1 MSQSTE
7 VPRRAVV
14 RLVRFGFGDGE
25 RAARLLSD
33 PVLGLWDL
41 ERNEPADPE
50 AGPVVAALA
59 RAGDPDLAVRSL
71 HRVVEALDAADGS
84 GSAAAGILAALR
96 GSARLR
102 RRLLSVLGASSG
114 LADHLAAHPADWA
127 VLHEGDDDAHDRTR
141 EQGQDDGADEGGEE
155 AATPDRPSADELAA
169 GMLAAV
175 GADPDDPPWGVRLGA
190 GAPDA
195 SPQRVAA
202 LRQAYRRAILSLAG
216 RDLGDRRPAE
226 EVAAELADIAGAV
239 LGAALALAVG
249 EQPADAAACRLS
261 VIALGKTGGRELN
274 YVSDVDVVFVA
285 EPVEPSGSDGP
296 EAPALASATRVAA
309 ALMRICR
316 EAAWEVDAA
325 LRPEGK
331 AGALVRTLSGH
342 VAYYEKWASTWEFQA
357 LLKMRPVAGDPDLG
371 HEYVEALWP
380 LVWTAGDRPGFVGE
394 VQAMR
399 RRVEAN
405 IPPGH
410 ADRELKLGRGGLRD
424 VEFAVQ
430 LLQMV
435 HGRADV
441 SLRTGGTI
449 PALTAL
455 SAGGYVGRDD
465 AGTLTAS
472 YRFLRTVEHRLQLLR
487 LRRTHLLP
495 TDEQQ
500 LRWLARS
507 LGFKPDARGE
517 AVDVLRAELA
527 LHTREVRR
535 LHEKLFYR
543 PLLTAVAR
551 VPGEHLQLGSKAAGD
566 WLRALGFVDPDAALR
581 HLAALTGG
589 VSRSASMQK
598 LLLPV
603 LLQTFASCPSP
614 DAGLLAYRQVSEAL
628 GGNQWF
634 LRLLRDEGQV
644 AERLAHLLGSSQYVA
659 GLLTRT
665 PEALR
670 ILADDGQLEPRS
682 ATTLAA
688 AWGSAAG
695 RAPDPQAGVRVL
707 RGLRRH
713 ELLRIA
719 CADLLGRLDV
729 VAVGRA
735 LTDIAVA
742 TLQVGLE
749 VAVRAHAHE
758 AGIDTADVPMDLAV
772 IGMGRLG
779 GGEMG
784 YGSDADVLFVHRAR
798 PGAGEAAAT
807 AAATSVAHTLRRL
820 LAEPAPDPAF
830 EIDADLRPE
839 GRQGPLVRSLSAFDE
854 YYQRWVSVWEVQAL
868 LRAVPVAGDAELG
881 AAFVDLVDPIRY
893 PADGLSAEQV
903 AEIRRIKARVERE
916 RLPRGADP
924 ATHTKLGRGGL
935 ADVEWTVQLLQL
947 QRTGELPELRTPS
960 TVVGLTVLRERGV
973 VDDEQ
978 ADALRTAWETATRA
992 RNAIFLVR
1000 GRPSDQLPRP
1010 GTELAGVAR
1019 ACGYGPD
1026 ADAGQFVDD
1035 YRRITRRAR
1044 GVVDQVFYGQPGTG

>member
-1 MSQSTE
+1 MTMAE
-7 VPRRAVV
+7 AEIPRRAIV
-14 RLVRFGFGDGE
+14 RLVRFGFEDGE

-33 PVLGLWDL
+33 PALGLWDL

-50 AGPVVAALA
+50 AGQVVAAMA

-71 HRVVEALDAADGS
+71 HRLVEALDGTDHS
-84 GSAAAGILAALR
+84 GASAAALLAGLR
-96 GSARLR
+96 GSALLR
-102 RRLLSVLGASSG
+102 SRLLAVLGASSG
-114 LADHLAAHPADWA
+114 LADHLAAHPHDWT
-127 VLHEGDDDAHDRTR
+127 VLDEA
-141 EQGQDDGADEGGEE
+141 GAGPPVG
-155 AATPDRPSADELAA
+155 AAGPSARELE
-169 GMLAAV
+169 GQMLTAV
-175 GADPDDPPWGVRLGA
+175 GADPDDPPWGVRLGKA
-190 GAPDA
+190 APDA
-195 SPQRVAA
+195 SPARIGA
-202 LRQAYRRAILSLAG
+202 LRQAHRRAILSLAG
-216 RDLGDRRPAE
+216 RDLGDGLPADE
-226 EVAAELADIAGAV
+226 AASELADIAAAV
-239 LGAALALAVG
+239 LTAGLALAVA
-249 EQPADAAACRLS
+249 EQPKSTAACRLS
-261 VIALGKTGGRELN
+261 VIAMGKTGGRELN
-274 YVSDVDVVFVA
+274 YVSDVDVVFAA
-285 EPVEPSGSDGP
+285 EPVDPSDP
-296 EAPALASATRVAA
+296 ESPAIASATKTAA

-342 VAYYEKWASTWEFQA
+342 RAYYEQWASTWEFQA
-357 LLKMRPVAGDPDLG
+357 LLKMRPVAGDPHLG
-371 HEYVEALWP
+371 RAYVEALWP
-380 LVWTAGDRPGFVGE
+380 LVWKAGDRPGFVGE

-405 IPPGH
+405 IPPDR
-410 ADRELKLGRGGLRD
+410 AERELKLGRGGLRD

-430 LLQMV
+430 LLQLV
-435 HGRADV
+435 HGRVDPA
-441 SLRTGGTI
+441 LRVGGTL
-449 PALTAL
+449 PALHAL

-465 AGTLTAS
+465 AATLIAS

-507 LGFKPDARGE
+507 LGYKPDHRGD
-517 AVDVLRAELA
+517 AVDVLRAELN

-543 PLLTAVAR
+543 PLLSAVAR
-551 VPGEHLQLGSKAAGD
+551 VPGEHSQLNSKAAGD
-566 WLRALGFVDPDAALR
+566 WLRALGFADPEAALR
-581 HLAALTGG
+581 HLAALTSG

-598 LLLPV
+598 YLLPV

-644 AERLAHLLGSSQYVA
+644 AERLAQRLGSRQYIA
-659 GLLTRT
+659 SPLPPT

-670 ILADDGQLEPRS
+670 ILAGDAELEPRA
-682 ATTLAA
+682 ATTLAG
-688 AWGSAAG
+688 AWGQAAG
-695 RAPDPQAGVRVL
+695 RAPDPQAGMRVL
-707 RGLRRH
+707 RGLRRQ
-713 ELLRIA
+713 ELLRVA
-719 CADLLGRLDV
+719 SADLLGRLDV
-729 VAVGRA
+729 VRVGHA

-742 TLQVGLE
+742 TLQVGLD
-749 VAVRAHAHE
+749 VARRAHAVE
-758 AGIDTADVPMDLAV
+758 AGIDLCDLPMDLAV

-798 PGAGEAAAT
+798 SGADDAQAAA
-807 AAATSVAHTLRRL
+807 AANAVAHTLRRL
-820 LAEPAPDPAF
+820 LSEPAPDPAF
-830 EIDADLRPE
+830 DVDADLRPE
-839 GRQGPLVRSLSAFDE
+839 GRQGALTRSLPAFRE
-854 YYQRWVSVWEVQAL
+854 YYERWVSVWEVQAL
-868 LRAVPVAGDAELG
+868 LRAVPVAGDVVLG
-881 AAFVDLVDPIRY
+881 AEFVEMVDPIRY
-893 PADGLSAEQV
+893 PAGALTTDQV

-947 QRTGELPELRTPS
+947 QHAAGVPALRVSS
-960 TVVGLTVLRERGV
+960 TVEALAALREAGLL
-973 VDDEQ
+973 DGEQ
-978 ADALRTAWETATRA
+978 AEALQAAWELASRA

-1010 GTELAGVAR
+1010 GLELAGVAR

-1026 ADAGQFVDD
+1026 TDPGQFLDD
-1035 YRRITRRAR
+1035 YRRTSRHAR
-1044 GVVDQVFYGQPGTG
+1044 TVVEQVFYGQAAAG

>member
-1 MSQSTE
+1 MTMGPVTGAAAE
-7 VPRRAVV
+7 IPRRAVV
-14 RLVRFGFGDGE
+14 RLARFGFEDGE

-33 PVLGLWDL
+33 STVGLWDL

-50 AGPVVAALA
+50 AGPVVAAIA

-71 HRVVEALDAADGS
+71 HRLVEALDEADSSGS
-84 GSAAAGILAALR
+84 SAAALLARLR
-96 GSARLR
+96 GSGQLR
-102 RRLLSVLGASSG
+102 SRLLSVLGASSG
-114 LADHLAAHPADWA
+114 LAEHLAAHPGDWTVLDAD
-127 VLHEGDDDAHDRTR
+127 GDDTPRSSARPTP
-141 EQGQDDGADEGGEE
+141 QDLE
-155 AATPDRPSADELAA
+155 RQ
-169 GMLAAV
+169 MLAAV
-175 GADPDDPPWGVRLGA
+175 GADPDDPPWGVRLGKA
-190 GAPDA
+190 APDA
-195 SPQRVAA
+195 SPERVAA
-202 LRQAYRRAILSLAG
+202 LRLAYRRAILSLAG
-216 RDLGDRRPAE
+216 RDLGEGLPAE
-226 EVAAELADIAGAV
+226 DAAAELADIAAAV
-239 LGAALALAVG
+239 LTAGLAVAVA
-249 EQPADAAACRLS
+249 EQPASAAPCRLA
-261 VIALGKTGGRELN
+261 VIGLGKCGGRELN

-285 EPVEPSGSDGP
+285 EPVDPSDS
-296 EAPALASATRVAA
+296 ESAALSSATRVAA

-331 AGALVRTLSGH
+331 AGALVRTVAGH
-342 VAYYEKWASTWEFQA
+342 EAYYQQWASTWEFQA

-371 HEYVEALWP
+371 RAYVDALWP
-380 LVWTAGDRPGFVGE
+380 LVWKAGDRPGFVGE

-405 IPPGH
+405 IPP
-410 ADRELKLGRGGLRD
+410 AQAERELKLGRGGLRD

-435 HGRADV
+435 HGRVDP
-441 SLRTGGTI
+441 SLRVGGTL
-449 PALTAL
+449 PALMAL

-465 AGTLTAS
+465 AATLIAS

-507 LGFKPDARGE
+507 LGYKPDHRGE
-517 AVDVLRAELA
+517 AVDVLQAELA

-543 PLLTAVAR
+543 PLLSAVAR
-551 VPGEHLQLGSKAAGD
+551 VPGERLQLGSKAAGD
-566 WLRALGFVDPDAALR
+566 WLRALGFADPEGALR

-598 LLLPV
+598 YLLPV
-603 LLQTFASCPSP
+603 LLQTFASSPNP

-644 AERLAHLLGSSQYVA
+644 AERLAQLLGSSQYIA
-659 GLLTRT
+659 SLLTRT

-670 ILADDGQLEPRS
+670 ILADDAQLEPRG
-682 ATTLAA
+682 AGTLAH
-688 AWGSAAG
+688 AWRQAAG
-695 RAPDPQAGVRVL
+695 RAPDPQAGIEVL
-707 RGLRRH
+707 RGLRRQ
-713 ELLRIA
+713 ELLRVA
-719 CADLLGRLDV
+719 SADLLGRLGV
-729 VAVGRA
+729 VRLGQA

-742 TLQVGLE
+742 TLQAGLD
-749 VAVRAHAHE
+749 VAVRAYAVE
-758 AGIDTADVPMDLAV
+758 AGIDVAAVPMDLAV

-784 YGSDADVLFVHRAR
+784 FGSDADVLFVHRAR
-798 PGAGEAAAT
+798 PGADEGKAAA
-807 AAATSVAHTLRRL
+807 AANAVAHTLRRL
-820 LAEPAPDPAF
+820 LGQPAPDPAF
-830 EIDADLRPE
+830 EVDADLRPE
-839 GRQGPLVRSLSAFDE
+839 GRQGALARSLSAFRE
-854 YYQRWVSVWEVQAL
+854 YYERWVSVWEVQSL
-868 LRAVPVAGDAELG
+868 LRAVPVAGDEELG
-881 AAFVDLVDPIRY
+881 ADFMALIDPIRY
-893 PADGLSAEQV
+893 PAEGLTGDQV

-947 QRTGELPELRTPS
+947 LHAAEVPSLRVPS
-960 TVVGLTVLRERGV
+960 TVEGLAALRDAGLLEAG
-973 VDDEQ
+973 Q
-978 ADALRTAWETATRA
+978 TDALQGAWELATRA

-1010 GTELAGVAR
+1010 GAELVGVAR

-1026 ADAGQFVDD
+1026 MDAGQFLDD
-1035 YRRITRRAR
+1035 YRRTTRHAR
-1044 GVVDQVFYGQPGTG
+1044 SVVEQVFYGRPAAG

>member
-1 MSQSTE
+1 MTRSDVE
-7 VPRRAVV
+7 IPRRAIV
-14 RLVRFGFGDGE
+14 RLVRFGFDDGE

-33 PVLGLWDL
+33 PALGLWDL

-71 HRVVEALDAADGS
+71 HRLVEALDGTDATG
-84 GSAAAGILAALR
+84 GSAAALLAGLR
-96 GSARLR
+96 GSGLLR
-102 RRLLSVLGASSG
+102 SRLLAVLGASSG
-114 LADHLAAHPADWA
+114 LADHLAANPTDWT
-127 VLHEGDDDAHDRTR
+127 VLDDD
-141 EQGQDDGADEGGEE
+141 GDGAPPGAARPTARELEG
-155 AATPDRPSADELAA
+155 R
-169 GMLAAV
+169 MLAAV
-175 GADPDDPPWGVRLGA
+175 GADPEDPPWGVRLGKA
-190 GAPDA
+190 SPDA
-195 SPQRVAA
+195 EPARVNA
-202 LRQAYRRAILSLAG
+202 LRLAYRRAILSLAG
-216 RDLGDRRPAE
+216 RDLGDGLPAE
-226 EVAAELADIAGAV
+226 QAAAELADIAAAV
-239 LGAALALAVG
+239 LTAGLALAVA
-249 EQPADAAACRLS
+249 EQPASAAACRLS
-261 VIALGKTGGRELN
+261 VIAMGKTGGRELN
-274 YVSDVDVVFVA
+274 YVSDVDVVFAA
-285 EPVEPSGSDGP
+285 EPVDPDDPEGP
-296 EAPALASATRVAA
+296 AVASATRVAA

-331 AGALVRTLSGH
+331 AGALVRTVAGH
-342 VAYYEKWASTWEFQA
+342 RAYYEQWASTWEFQA
-357 LLKMRPVAGDPDLG
+357 LLKMRPVAGDPHLG
-371 HEYVEALWP
+371 RAYVDALWP
-380 LVWTAGDRPGFVGE
+380 LVWKAGDRPGFVAE

-405 IPPGH
+405 IPP
-410 ADRELKLGRGGLRD
+410 AQAERELKLGRGGLRD

-435 HGRADV
+435 HGRVDPT
-441 SLRTGGTI
+441 LRVGGTL
-449 PALTAL
+449 PALQAL

-465 AGTLTAS
+465 AATLIAS

-507 LGFKPDARGE
+507 LGFKPDARGS
-517 AVDVLRAELA
+517 AVDVLQAELN

-543 PLLTAVAR
+543 PLLSAVAR
-551 VPGEHLQLGSKAAGD
+551 VPGEHLHLGSKAAGD
-566 WLRALGFVDPDAALR
+566 WLRALGFADPEAALR

-598 LLLPV
+598 YLLPV
-603 LLQTFASCPSP
+603 LLQTFASCPNP

-634 LRLLRDEGQV
+634 LRLLRDEGLV
-644 AERLAHLLGSSQYVA
+644 AERLAHLLGSSQYIA
-659 GLLTRT
+659 SLLTRT

-670 ILADDGQLEPRS
+670 ILAGDGELEPRS
-682 ATTLAA
+682 ADALAGAWGQAA
-688 AWGSAAG
+688 ARAA
-695 RAPDPQAGVRVL
+695 DPEAGMRVL

-713 ELLRIA
+713 ELLRVA
-719 CADLLGRLDV
+719 AADLLGRLDV
-729 VAVGRA
+729 VRVGRA

-742 TLQVGLE
+742 TLQVGLD
-749 VAVRAHAHE
+749 VARRAYATE
-758 AGIDTADVPMDLAV
+758 AGTDLGELPMELAI

-784 YGSDADVLFVHRAR
+784 YGSDADVLFVHRPRAGADEAR
-798 PGAGEAAAT
+798 AT
-807 AAATSVAHTLRRL
+807 AAANAVAHTLRRL
-820 LAEPAPDPAF
+820 LGEPGPDPAF
-830 EIDADLRPE
+830 EVDADLRPE
-839 GRQGPLVRSLSAFDE
+839 GRQGALVRSLSAFRE
-854 YYQRWVSVWEVQAL
+854 YYDRWVSVWEVQAL
-868 LRAVPVAGDAELG
+868 LRAVPVAGDVVLG
-881 AAFVDLVDPIRY
+881 AEFVELIDPIRH
-893 PADGLSAEQV
+893 PAETLTPEQV

-947 QRTGELPELRTPS
+947 QHAGKVPALRVPS
-960 TVVGLTVLRERGV
+960 TVEALDAVQDAGLL
-973 VDDEQ
+973 DDDQ
-978 ADALRTAWETATRA
+978 AEALRSAWTLATRA

-1010 GTELAGVAR
+1010 GLELAGVAR
-1019 ACGYGPD
+1019 ASGYGPD
-1026 ADAGQFVDD
+1026 ADPGQFLDD
-1035 YRRITRRAR
+1035 YRRTTRHAR
-1044 GVVDQVFYGQPGTG
+1044 TVVEQVFYGQPPAG

>member
-1 MSQSTE
+1 MTRAE
-7 VPRRAVV
+7 AEIPRRAVV
-14 RLVRFGFGDGE
+14 RLARFGFDDGE

-33 PVLGLWDL
+33 PALGLWDL
-41 ERNEPADPE
+41 GRNEPADPE
-50 AGPVVAALA
+50 AGPVVAAMA
-59 RAGDPDLAVRSL
+59 RAGDPDLAARSL
-71 HRVVEALDAADGS
+71 HRLVEALDETDSS
-84 GSAAAGILAALR
+84 GASAAALLAGLR
-96 GSARLR
+96 GSGLLR
-102 RRLLSVLGASSG
+102 SRLLSVLGASSG
-114 LADHLAAHPADWA
+114 LADHLAAHPKDWA
-127 VLHEGDDDAHDRTR
+127 VLDDD
-141 EQGQDDGADEGGEE
+141 GDGFPAN
-155 AATPDRPSADELAA
+155 AVRPSAKELEAE
-169 GMLAAV
+169 MLEAV
-175 GADPDDPPWGVRLGA
+175 GADPHDPPWGVRLGK

-195 SPQRVAA
+195 SPARVGA
-202 LRQAYRRAILSLAG
+202 LRLAYRRAILSLAG
-216 RDLGDRRPAE
+216 RDLGDGLPAE
-226 EVAAELADIAGAV
+226 EAAAELADIAAAV
-239 LGAALALAVG
+239 LTAGLALAVA
-249 EQPADAAACRLS
+249 EQPKSAAPCRLA
-261 VIALGKTGGRELN
+261 VIAMGKTGGRELN

-285 EPVEPSGSDGP
+285 EPVDPTDAES
-296 EAPALASATRVAA
+296 PALTSATRVAA

-342 VAYYEKWASTWEFQA
+342 QAYYEQWASTWEFQA

-371 HEYVEALWP
+371 RAYVDTLWP
-380 LVWTAGDRPGFVGE
+380 LVWKAGDRPGFVGE

-405 IPPGH
+405 IPP
-410 ADRELKLGRGGLRD
+410 AQAERELKLGRGGLRD

-435 HGRADV
+435 HGRVDPT
-441 SLRTGGTI
+441 LRVGGTL
-449 PALTAL
+449 PALQAL
-455 SAGGYVGRDD
+455 SAGGFVGRDD
-465 AGTLTAS
+465 AATLIAS

-507 LGFKPDARGE
+507 LGYKPDHRGE
-517 AVDVLRAELA
+517 AVNVLQAELN

-543 PLLTAVAR
+543 PLLSAVAR
-551 VPGEHLQLGSKAAGD
+551 VPGERLQLGPKAAGD
-566 WLRALGFVDPDAALR
+566 WLRALGFADPEGALR

-598 LLLPV
+598 YLLPV
-603 LLQTFASCPSP
+603 LLQTFASCPDP

-644 AERLAHLLGSSQYVA
+644 AERLAQLLGSSQYIA
-659 GLLTRT
+659 SLLTRT

-670 ILADDGQLEPRS
+670 ILVGDSELEPRT
-682 ATTLAA
+682 ATALAGAWGQAA
-688 AWGSAAG
+688 A
-695 RAPDPQAGVRVL
+695 RAPDPQAGMRVL
-707 RGLRRH
+707 RGLRRQ
-713 ELLRIA
+713 ELLRVA
-719 CADLLGRLDV
+719 AADLLGRLAV
-729 VAVGRA
+729 VRVGQA

-742 TLQVGLE
+742 TLQVGLD
-749 VAVRAHAHE
+749 VARRAYAVE
-758 AGIDTADVPMDLAV
+758 AGIDLVAVPMDLAV

-798 PGAGEAAAT
+798 PGADEGRAT
-807 AAATSVAHTLRRL
+807 AAANAVAHTLRRL
-820 LAEPAPDPAF
+820 LSEPAPDPAF
-830 EIDADLRPE
+830 EVDADLRPE
-839 GRQGPLVRSLSAFDE
+839 GRQGALVRSLSAFRE
-854 YYQRWVSVWEVQAL
+854 YYERWVSVWEVQAL
-868 LRAVPVAGDAELG
+868 LRAVPVAGDVALG
-881 AAFVDLVDPIRY
+881 ADFVALIDPIRY
-893 PADGLSAEQV
+893 PAGALSTDQV

-947 QRTGELPELRTPS
+947 CHAAEIPALRVPA
-960 TVVGLTVLRERGV
+960 TVQGLAALREAGLL
-973 VDDEQ
+973 DDGQ
-978 ADALRTAWETATRA
+978 TDALREAWELASRA

-1010 GTELAGVAR
+1010 GLELAGVAR

-1026 ADAGQFVDD
+1026 TDPGQFLDD
-1035 YRRITRRAR
+1035 YRRTSRHAR
-1044 GVVDQVFYGQPGTG
+1044 TVVEQVFYGQPAAG